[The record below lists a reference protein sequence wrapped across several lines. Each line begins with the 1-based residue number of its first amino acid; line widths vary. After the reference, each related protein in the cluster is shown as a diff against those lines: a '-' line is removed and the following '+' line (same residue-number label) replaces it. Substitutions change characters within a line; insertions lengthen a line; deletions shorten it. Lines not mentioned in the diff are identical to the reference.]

1 MDSVPRRGEGEDPG
15 DELGRR
21 LRGKT
26 ASSRWSGD
34 HSRGERMK
42 GRQLDVTE
50 TTVTCRGSAGAM
62 MPPASSKARGEQSA
76 GRSSV
81 RLGCRGHATEG
92 DFWEVDDFHN
102 LVEAQEISLRI
113 TPGEEIC
120 SGLRLPSYRPSRSTS
135 PASSRL
141 RLSPRSSCSSRVFSL
156 QNRSE
161 LMTPCSIIHGRHHQF
176 PASPIH

>member
-1 MDSVPRRGEGEDPG
+1 
-15 DELGRR
+15 
-21 LRGKT
+21 
-26 ASSRWSGD
+26 
-34 HSRGERMK
+34 MK

-102 LVEAQEISLRI
+102 LVAAQEISLRI

-120 SGLRLPSYRPSRSTS
+120 SSLRLPLVARR
-135 PASSRL
+135 
-141 RLSPRSSCSSRVFSL
+141 RLSPRSSCSCRVFSV
-156 QNRSE
+156 NDSV
-161 LMTPCSIIHGRHHQF
+161 TSN
-176 PASPIH
+176 

>member
-1 MDSVPRRGEGEDPG
+1 
-15 DELGRR
+15 
-21 LRGKT
+21 
-26 ASSRWSGD
+26 
-34 HSRGERMK
+34 MK

-76 GRSSV
+76 RRSSV

-102 LVEAQEISLRI
+102 LVAAQEISLRI

-120 SGLRLPSYRPSRSTS
+120 SSLRLPLVARR
-135 PASSRL
+135 
-141 RLSPRSSCSSRVFSL
+141 RLSPRSSCSCRVFSV
-156 QNRSE
+156 NDSV
-161 LMTPCSIIHGRHHQF
+161 TSN
-176 PASPIH
+176 